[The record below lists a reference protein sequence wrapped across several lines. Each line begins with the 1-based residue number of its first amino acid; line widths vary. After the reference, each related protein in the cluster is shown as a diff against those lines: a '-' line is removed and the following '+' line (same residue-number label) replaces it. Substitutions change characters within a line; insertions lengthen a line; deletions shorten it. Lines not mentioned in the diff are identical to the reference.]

1 MCQLQVRDEV
11 LTVNGLLVAQMSYK
25 QWKSSLEEALQKGSL
40 VMDVRRHGQ
49 HSESYPLCGCVCV
62 CLIAVTAKRLNTK
75 ERFKGYSPG
84 LTLLLKL
91 WASLNS
97 FDTLNW
103 SVNYCEVI
111 HE

>member
-49 HSESYPLCGCVCV
+49 HSESYPLCGCVFDCCDGKETEHEGKV
-62 CLIAVTAKRLNTK
+62 QGLLSWTDTA
-75 ERFKGYSPG
+75 
-84 LTLLLKL
+84 
-91 WASLNS
+91 A
-97 FDTLNW
+97 
-103 SVNYCEVI
+103 
-111 HE
+111 